1 MPEFRPHDFPANFT
15 WGTATAAY
23 QIEGAAQLHG
33 REPSIWD
40 TFSHTPGNVKNG
52 DTGDVAC
59 DHYHRFAD
67 DLELIR
73 DLGFG
78 AYRFSL
84 SWPRVLPLGQPSEAG
99 LSFYDRL
106 VDGLLER
113 GITPWATL
121 YHWDLPQSLQDTGGW
136 GNRDTALRL
145 AEYTEVV
152 TKRLG
157 DRVKDWITINEPWCV
172 AFLGHGAGIHAPGFR
187 DQALSLRASHHVL
200 LAHGLAVDVVRAN
213 VPEARVG
220 ITLNLTPA
228 YPASDSDA
236 DRLAATRF
244 DGFFNRWYLDPV
256 HGRGY
261 PADMLEAYG
270 QPDLGIQDGDLKI
283 IATPTDFLGINYY
296 SRAVSKH
303 ADNGLGFAAA
313 PMSKD
318 TERTFMD
325 WEVYPNGLTDLL
337 TRLKRDYGDQ
347 PLYVTENGA
356 SYEDHLTSS
365 GAVHDLERTRYYERH
380 LKACLEAIRAGVDL
394 RGYFAWSLLDN
405 FEWAEGYEKRFGL
418 VRVDFDSQ
426 HRTVKDSGRW
436 FQDFL
441 GVKTP
446 VPS

>member
-1 MPEFRPHDFPANFT
+1 
-15 WGTATAAY
+15 
-23 QIEGAAQLHG
+23 
-33 REPSIWD
+33 
-40 TFSHTPGNVKNG
+40 
-52 DTGDVAC
+52 
-59 DHYHRFAD
+59 
-67 DLELIR
+67 
-73 DLGFG
+73 
-78 AYRFSL
+78 
-84 SWPRVLPLGQPSEAG
+84 
-99 LSFYDRL
+99 
-106 VDGLLER
+106 
-113 GITPWATL
+113 
-121 YHWDLPQSLQDTGGW
+121 LQDAGGW

-172 AFLGHGAGIHAPGFR
+172 AFLGHSVGIHAPGLR
-187 DQALSLRASHHVL
+187 DPVLSLRASHHVL
-200 LAHGLAVDVVRAN
+200 LAHGLAVAAVRAN
-213 VPEARVG
+213 VPDARVG

-228 YPASDSDA
+228 YPASGSDA

-261 PADMLEAYG
+261 PTDMLEAYG
-270 QPDLGIQDGDLKI
+270 QPDLGIQDGDLKL
-283 IATPTDFLGINYY
+283 IAAPTDFLGINYY
-296 SRAVSKH
+296 SRGVVTHS
-303 ADNGLGFAAA
+303 DTGLGFASA
-313 PMSKD
+313 PMGQD

-325 WEVYPNGLTDLL
+325 WEVYPNGLTDIL

-347 PLYVTENGA
+347 PLFITENGA
-356 SYEDHLTSS
+356 SYEDQASSS
-365 GAVHDLERTRYYERH
+365 GSVQDLERTRYYERH
-380 LKACLEAIRAGVDL
+380 LMACLEAIRSGVNL

-426 HRTVKDSGRW
+426 RRTVKHSGRW

-446 VPS
+446 VPT